1 MTACM
6 THTLL
11 RSLMEQRFP
20 TPPGA
25 RLHVDASEL
34 PMRIQTRL
42 SSGDLIGFSWRS
54 WTAGAETVFMA
65 AKRLFGRGPA
75 ARQQVLWAVGVRL
88 AGEDCGRWEYRG
100 GGEWELVV
108 QDANPDA
115 ADTAAHCHRPTSAA
129 AVVSEH

>member
-20 TPPGA
+20 TPSGA

-34 PMRIQTRL
+34 PVRIRTRL
-42 SSGDLIGFSWRS
+42 SSGDLIGFTWRA

-65 AKRLFGRGPA
+65 AKRLLGRGPA
-75 ARQQVLWAVGVRL
+75 ARQQVLWAVGVCS

-100 GGEWELVV
+100 GGEWELGV
-108 QDANPDA
+108 QGANPDD
-115 ADTAAHCHRPTSAA
+115 ADTAARCHRPTSTAG
-129 AVVSEH
+129 VL